1 MPPST
6 DPLPAGRTRSTS
18 TQIPATSPSSTPH
31 RADSDVHGA
40 QQALRTPPKS
50 KPLASSPQTLA
61 RTKPSRARASVKSP
75 LLQPFGYEKAA
86 AADTDVVSASSDS
99 EAERAPRARRSLEPS
114 RKRSKTGQTTFLSM
128 DVIELG
134 PRRCDVIADGE
145 ESYFTGSLKCDCGS
159 ELQASS
165 TILCEQCLVS
175 FCPRCRRTHPLSALT
190 HVLLVHFQ
198 ACVCPRCARAKCSRH
213 PTVAF
218 ISVCSTIQSI
228 SESKLSEI
236 DTNHAAVAAS
246 IRRAAAACKNQPN
259 QTDSVRD
266 ASRAAP
272 YSHLTRPRPSRRY
285 LNAPRT
291 L

>member
-18 TQIPATSPSSTPH
+18 TQIPAASTSTTPH
-31 RADSDVHGA
+31 RADSDVYGA

-75 LLQPFGYEKAA
+75 LLQPFGYGKSA
-86 AADTDVVSASSDS
+86 AADTDSVSASSDS

-114 RKRSKTGQTTFLSM
+114 RKRGKTGQPTFLSM

-134 PRRCDVIADGE
+134 PRRCDVIAEGE
-145 ESYFTGSLKCDCGS
+145 ESDFPGSLKCDCGS

-175 FCPRCRRTHPLSALT
+175 FCPPALT
-190 HVLLVHFQ
+190 PCLRSHTSFSSIPGVRVPALRSRQVFRPPHRCFHLCLLHY
-198 ACVCPRCARAKCSRH
+198 
-213 PTVAF
+213 
-218 ISVCSTIQSI
+218 
-228 SESKLSEI
+228 SEYI
-236 DTNHAAVAAS
+236 P
-246 IRRAAAACKNQPN
+246 I
-259 QTDSVRD
+259 
-266 ASRAAP
+266 
-272 YSHLTRPRPSRRY
+272 
-285 LNAPRT
+285 
-291 L
+291 

>member
-114 RKRSKTGQTTFLSM
+114 RKRSKTGQPTFLTM
-128 DVIELG
+128 DAIELG

-175 FCPRCRRTHPLSALT
+175 SCPP
-190 HVLLVHFQ
+190 
-198 ACVCPRCARAKCSRH
+198 
-213 PTVAF
+213 
-218 ISVCSTIQSI
+218 
-228 SESKLSEI
+228 
-236 DTNHAAVAAS
+236 
-246 IRRAAAACKNQPN
+246 AAAAALAPCLPSH
-259 QTDSVRD
+259 TSFSSIPGVRVP
-266 ASRAAP
+266 A
-272 YSHLTRPRPSRRY
+272 LRPRQVFPPSHRCFHLCLLHYSEYIRI
-285 LNAPRT
+285 
-291 L
+291 